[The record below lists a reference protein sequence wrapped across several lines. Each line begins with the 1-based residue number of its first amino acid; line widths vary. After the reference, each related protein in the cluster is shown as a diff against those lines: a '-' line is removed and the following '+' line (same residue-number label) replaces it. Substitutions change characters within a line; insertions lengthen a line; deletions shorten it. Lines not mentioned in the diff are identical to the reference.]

1 MDKHVHKPVSPDVNT
16 VILTLQIEAQDE
28 IDADKLSQLTGYLRS
43 ELDDLDIESVTDVR
57 DQAIPLGAKVVD
69 PLTAGALIV
78 VVLQAALPKVME
90 FLQAW
95 TLRGEGQAVKIKAQ
109 LGNQSVEVE
118 YPMKMAPDEARKHID
133 MIMDELSEKKKH

>member
-78 VVLQAALPKVME
+78 VVLQAALPK
-90 FLQAW
+90 
-95 TLRGEGQAVKIKAQ
+95 RGEGQAVKIKAQ